1 MNYFFIMFEKTC
13 FGGVKEMSPFNAHKT
28 CLIGKKLIKIIFG
41 VINTFMSTY
50 LKVLII
56 TITDKSK

>member
-1 MNYFFIMFEKTC
+1 MFEKTYVLGALNKC
-13 FGGVKEMSPFNAHKT
+13 LPETFPYHTQNI

-50 LKVLII
+50 LKVPII
-56 TITDKSK
+56 PITDKSK